1 MSFEIF
7 KTNMTSFFLNTK
19 ESDLPTPTIEQE
31 DPNNLGETIEVLD
44 IDAELTKIARKITDE
59 YHLAMASAIQESGGT
74 FRPINPAIYNAG
86 MNSAK
91 ELIFAAILAVL
102 ITMHKKGAKP
112 STVLML
118 PIGAAV
124 IAYWTVALS
133 PGSFL
138 PVPMPFAPPYTAP
151 SPGTL
156 VLFPGNPRPI
166 VKGFKDAFSK
176 YDNERDFN
184 VALSNMLDD
193 IIKGFKDHL
202 ATVSGIY
209 VGLVPAGLVLV
220 PTPTTWKGVKVQ

>member
-44 IDAELTKIARKITDE
+44 IDAELTKIARKITEE
-59 YHLAMASAIQESGGT
+59 YHLAIATALQQSGAT
-74 FRPINPAIYNAG
+74 ARPINPALYNSG

-91 ELIFAAILAVL
+91 ELIFAAILAAL
-102 ITMHKKGAKP
+102 MAMHKKGAKP
-112 STVLML
+112 SNVLML

-124 IAYWTVALS
+124 IAYWSVALT

-138 PVPMPFAPPYTAP
+138 PVPMPTTPLYTAP

-166 VKGFKDAFSK
+166 VKGFKNAFSK

-184 VALSNMLDD
+184 TALSNMLDD
-193 IIKGFKDHL
+193 MIKGFEDHL
-202 ATVSGIY
+202 ATISGIY
-209 VGLVPAGLVLV
+209 IGLVPAGLVLI
-220 PTPTTWKGVKVQ
+220 PTPVPWKGIKV